1 MYLLLV
7 HYLRPLDEV
16 DTQLEAHRAF
26 LDVYF
31 QRGTFVVSGPRDERG
46 LGGVILAR
54 AIVEEELQG
63 IIAADPFVRHG
74 LARYEIISFR
84 VTKHAPGFEAYLE

>member
-26 LDVYF
+26 LDAGYA
-31 QRGTFVVSGPRDERG
+31 RGVFVVSGPRTERA

-54 AIVEEELQG
+54 ATDEEELAAL
-63 IIAADPFVRHG
+63 IAADPFVQYG
-74 LARYEIISFR
+74 LARYEVIAFR
-84 VTKHAPGFEAYLE
+84 VTKHAPGFESYLE

>member
-26 LDVYF
+26 LDTYY
-31 QRGTFVVSGPRDERG
+31 QRGVFVVSGPRAERA
-46 LGGVILAR
+46 LGGVILTR
-54 AIVEEELQG
+54 AIDEEELQS
-63 IIAADPFVRHG
+63 IIAADPFVQYG

-84 VTKHAPGFEAYLE
+84 VTKHAPDFETYLG

>member
-7 HYLRPLDEV
+7 HYLRPVEEV

-26 LDVYF
+26 LDTHY
-31 QRGTFVVSGPRDERG
+31 QRGTFLVSGPRTERA
-46 LGGVILAR
+46 LGGVIVAR
-54 AIVEEELQG
+54 AIGEEELQG
-63 IIAADPFVRHG
+63 ILAEDPFVQHG

-84 VTKHAPGFEAYLE
+84 VTQHAPGFEAFLD